1 MLTSVFLWVT
11 ILPILTTWRQEMETE
26 DSPPTGGHHQ
36 PAEQQQQQQ
45 QHYRGYQYTH
55 KQIAQQQGQDRQ
67 Q

>member
-1 MLTSVFLWVT
+1 
-11 ILPILTTWRQEMETE
+11 METE